1 MSDEIEQIHKE
12 LLKFEHIDAVSVK
25 SSSPQLAALSQAF
38 AVVAA

>member
-12 LLKFEHIDAVSVK
+12 LLKFEHIDAV
-25 SSSPQLAALSQAF
+25 LSQAF